1 MNTARIKLISTMV
14 IFGTIGIFVRSIPMS
29 SSIIAMVR
37 GFVGAAFLLI
47 LAALKKKPISVKAIK
62 ANLKYLILSGVFIG
76 FNWILLFEAYRF
88 TTVATATLCYY
99 FAPIFVVLAS
109 HFMKTERMTA
119 VKGVCIAVA
128 LLGMVFVSGVI
139 GGGDFNAAG
148 IALGLGAAALY
159 AGVILTNKRLKNISS
174 YDSTIVQLS
183 SAAIILVPYTLLTED
198 FSAMTVELSS
208 IALLLFVGVVNTGLA
223 YNLYFGSIQALKA
236 QTVAIMGY
244 IDPVVAII
252 LSAIILREKMDVF
265 SIIGAVLI
273 LGSAFCSEVFGD
285 RKKVKTPK
293 G

>member
-1 MNTARIKLISTMV
+1 MKTARIKLISTMV
-14 IFGTIGIFVRSIPMS
+14 VFGTIGIFVRSIPMS

-37 GFVGAAFLLI
+37 GFIGAAFLLVI
-47 LAALKKKPISVKAIK
+47 AALKKKPISVKDIK

-99 FAPIFVVLAS
+99 FAPIFVVLVS

-128 LLGMVFVSGVI
+128 LIGMVFVSGVI
-139 GGGDFNAAG
+139 GGGDFNLTG

-159 AGVILTNKRLKNISS
+159 ACVILTNKKLKDISS
-174 YDSTIVQLS
+174 NDSTTVQLL
-183 SAAIILVPYTLLTED
+183 SAAVVLVPYTLLTEN
-198 FSAMTVELSS
+198 FAEMTFEPVGIL
-208 IALLLFVGVVNTGLA
+208 LLLFVGVFHTGFA
-223 YNLYFGSIQALKA
+223 YNMYFGSIQELKA

-244 IDPVVAII
+244 IDPVVAIV
-252 LSAIILREKMDVF
+252 LSAIILREKMDIF

-285 RKKVKTPK
+285 RKKVKTTK